1 MGKAVL
7 AVFDNSRE
15 YVDRFLGYVKK
26 KKNLPFEVV
35 AFTDDQILGEY
46 LSRNKVRILLY
57 SQEEMIDEEEAEDT
71 RCEKYIDH
79 PHVGEFLYLGKRR
92 NSRSRLRH
100 INKYQ
105 SMETILEEL
114 LQIMDLSEEGKS
126 ANPVDIPTVYGIYM
140 ITPGIAA
147 LKTSLQIAAGCAAA
161 TSLLYIELDRFSLLD
176 QVLPIEKSCSISD
189 LIYFYR
195 INREQMKESLR
206 KTKETR
212 NGFDLLGAPLDL
224 EDLDAITEEE
234 WPDFL
239 QALADCGEYDTVI
252 LDMHEAFRDLEMIFS
267 FCSKIYVISDDSGFA
282 KEKMKKMTE
291 TLRNKEREDL
301 IRKMTKI
308 STEER

>member
-7 AVFDNSRE
+7 AVFDSSRE
-15 YVDRFLGYVKK
+15 YVDRFLAYVKK

-35 AFTDDQILGEY
+35 AFTDDQILAEY

-57 SQEEMIDEEEAEDT
+57 SQEEMVDEQEAEDT
-71 RCEKYIDH
+71 RCEKYIGH
-79 PHVGEFLYLGKRR
+79 PNVGEFLYLGKRR

-114 LQIMDLSEEGKS
+114 LQIMDFSGENQDIDHTEG
-126 ANPVDIPTVYGIYM
+126 PTVFGIY
-140 ITPGIAA
+140 TVSPGFA
-147 LKTSLQIAAGCAAA
+147 SLQTALRITASCAAS
-161 TSLLYIELDRFSLLD
+161 TELLYINLDRFSLLD
-176 QVLPIEKSCSISD
+176 QVLPIEKNGSISD

-195 INREQMKESLR
+195 INKDQIKETLR
-206 KTKETR
+206 KTKESR
-212 NGFDLLGAPLDL
+212 NGFDLLGAPLDM

-239 QALADCGEYDTVI
+239 HELSNGGEYDTVI
-252 LDMHEAFRDLEMIFS
+252 LDMHEAFRDLEKIFS
-267 FCSKIYVISDDSGFA
+267 LCSRIYVISDDSGYA
-282 KEKMKKMTE
+282 KEKVKKMTE
-291 TLRNKEREDL
+291 SFRYKAREDL

-308 STEER
+308 GTEER